1 MLLRAV
7 GVLKVVTTLPHLEL
21 LVLLAAPVHALPD
34 VPGLIASSVS
44 MQQALSR
51 RCQAGVNLGGD
62 GHDAHILGGFKMV
75 PIIHHQMVQVHILGQ
90 PLRVETCTC
99 RQAWLIRL
107 M

>member
-1 MLLRAV
+1 MISM
-7 GVLKVVTTLPHLEL
+7 PHLEL

-51 RCQAGVNLGGD
+51 RCQAGVNLRGD
-62 GHDAHILGGFKMV
+62 GHNADILGGLKMV
-75 PIIHHQMVQVHILGQ
+75 PVVHHQMVQVHILRQ
-90 PLRVETCTC
+90 PLRVEACT
-99 RQAWLIRL
+99 RAQAWLFRL